1 MEPPAR
7 SGFTGDKQWMTAHHI
22 IRWHLML
29 LTYIDNHV
37 FMIKP
42 KPERCLRCR
51 GGMDMDFDSKSN
63 DVPYLTKIN
72 FMWDGLPKIDFNETV
87 MYPLNAGL
95 ASISLKNGYLL
106 QH

>member
-1 MEPPAR
+1 
-7 SGFTGDKQWMTAHHI
+7 
-22 IRWHLML
+22 
-29 LTYIDNHV
+29 
-37 FMIKP
+37 
-42 KPERCLRCR
+42 
-51 GGMDMDFDSKSN
+51 MDMDFDSKSN

-72 FMWDGLPKIDFNETV
+72 FMWDGLSKIDFNETV